1 MSYDT
6 ARYGGAVV
14 SRDRGEGV
22 ELRVLGTRVAVD
34 TSSLTS
40 DERAHLHS
48 LWDWCLIDPTAAP
61 PEPGIRLVHE
71 RGTNPGPPTQI
82 VVGMDWEAL
91 PYRLSGA
98 VTIEALRQRVGTDL
112 LFHAAGLSDGAG
124 RVVVLVAASGTGKTT
139 AARTLGTRLGYVS
152 DESVAIRPDG
162 SVTAYQKPLSLV
174 QGESRVRKV
183 EVSPEAAGLIRAPG
197 DLTFARLV
205 LLVRDPELEG
215 APVVEELDILDAA
228 VRAAAQT
235 SGLAKLTA
243 PLDWLARA
251 LTTGGDPVALR
262 YRDIDTCGDV
272 VADLLATPHP
282 PTARWTHHP
291 AGDAVEPV
299 EGEWMRAMY
308 LDAIESEGRV
318 LVLTQRGVSLLDGV
332 GALAWLAA
340 ADGVTWEA
348 LLAAALDAFG
358 PHPEAARLVDDALAQ
373 LAEQSLLR
381 TA

>member
-40 DERAHLHS
+40 DERTHLHS
-48 LWDWCLIDPTAAP
+48 LWGWCLIDPNAAP

-71 RGTNPGPPTQI
+71 RGTESGPPTQI
-82 VVGMDWEAL
+82 VVGTDWEAL

-98 VTIEALRQRVGTDL
+98 VTIEALRQHVGTDL

-139 AARTLGTRLGYVS
+139 AARTLATRLGYVS

-162 SVTAYQKPLSLV
+162 SVTAYPKPLSFV

-197 DLTFARLV
+197 GLTFARQ
-205 LLVRDPELEG
+205 R
-215 APVVEELDILDAA
+215 A
-228 VRAAAQT
+228 RAA
-235 SGLAKLTA
+235 G
-243 PLDWLARA
+243 
-251 LTTGGDPVALR
+251 
-262 YRDIDTCGDV
+262 
-272 VADLLATPHP
+272 
-282 PTARWTHHP
+282 
-291 AGDAVEPV
+291 
-299 EGEWMRAMY
+299 
-308 LDAIESEGRV
+308 
-318 LVLTQRGVSLLDGV
+318 SLLPRT
-332 GALAWLAA
+332 GAGL
-340 ADGVTWEA
+340 
-348 LLAAALDAFG
+348 
-358 PHPEAARLVDDALAQ
+358 HPRPAARLLPRQQQRYPHQHHEPRRREVLGPHEHAAPGRSVRDHHADDREAAGEVEPEEARAGLRHGIQPTTMTSTGAC
-373 LAEQSLLR
+373 ASDPGAARRRRHPGRRVPPNGSTSSR
-381 TA
+381 TARLPRMPSQTSRRAAGARRGTGRASSRPARGSPLAVVE